1 MRQRGF
7 CFADERFGP
16 LDEGDDADMEEL
28 VPQGHFQVGDRRHE
42 AVVGKCHVVLHVNHL
57 LFVDVDLEMEFFRL
71 SKLIEN

>member
-1 MRQRGF
+1 LRQRSF
-7 CFADERFGP
+7 SFADERLGSFH
-16 LDEGDDADMEEL
+16 EGDDPDVEEL
-28 VPQGHFQVGDRRHE
+28 VPQGHFQVGDRGHE